1 MAITI
6 TRTIE
11 ETPAVYGASTGVAVK
26 FGYGTLTNVLN
37 KIGTA
42 DDGVIYFGYDEAK
55 STGAIVSRGKLV
67 SSKILDITTT
77 DAVTEEGGSVTKEA
91 QIVISYIATDKTVKT
106 LEIPVSAD
114 GKLKELTDKIDALK
128 TLVGTKTDTKET
140 DTVFGAIAKEADRA
154 TTKENAI
161 SDLLGTKDDDKTK
174 ETAFGKIKFE
184 ADRAVTAE
192 TGLSNRIKTLEDK
205 KYTTVTPKTDG
216 HVRVAVNANNVVTV
230 TENDIASAQL
240 LGTATDGSTANTA
253 FGKIAAE
260 ADRAT
265 KAETGLSNR
274 IKTLEDKKYT
284 TVTPKTDGHVRVAV
298 NANNVVTVTENDIA
312 SAQLLGT
319 ATDGSTANTA
329 FGKIAAEADRA
340 TKAEGG
346 LNTRVTSIET
356 LITSDNNG
364 TINKVS
370 EVVNW
375 FKGVE
380 EGEGGAKLLADVAA
394 NKTAIGTKSV
404 ENSSTIYE
412 RIEGLEAKKHTVS
425 NAVVET
431 GKYVS
436 GVHVNENGELTIDRG
451 ELTATNIK
459 ATAIN
464 AGDATVAVEGTNVS
478 AQITSL
484 AKSIKAA
491 SNAANAAIG
500 ALDVTDTAVTG
511 QYVSAVSETDGKIK
525 VTRANLPTLSV
536 KAGSGQFA
544 AVNNHEV
551 EIKTT
556 ALNTVGLTK
565 TSAGKWQAGTV
576 DAKSTGL
583 ATAADVAA
591 EIVSDEEVIAT
602 ALNDHETRLKTV
614 EGKEI
619 TVSSAKSDVAISVAE
634 VKDGS
639 NVVTTA
645 ATNFNVTNGKVT
657 FTIHNGDKAVAETIT
672 AYTEDTVKALVELY
686 AKEKARAEAA
696 EAELNKKLTWIDV

>member
-6 TRTIE
+6 TRTMD

-26 FGYGTLTNVLN
+26 FGYGTLTNVLA
-37 KIGTA
+37 KIGAA

-77 DAVTEEGGSVTKEA
+77 AAVTGGDGSVTKEA

-106 LEIPVSAD
+106 LEIPVSASAQ
-114 GKLKELTDKIDALK
+114 LKSLANRLTVVE
-128 TLVGTKTDTKET
+128 TLVGNANDSSTANTA
-140 DTVFGAIAKEADRA
+140 FGKIAAEKDRA
-154 TTKENAI
+154 TKAEKTI
-161 SDLLGTKDDDKTK
+161 SDLLGTAADGSTAN
-174 ETAFGKIKFE
+174 TAFGKIAAE
-184 ADRAVTAE
+184 RVRATDAE

-230 TENDIASAQL
+230 TEDDIASATL
-240 LGTATDGSTANTA
+240 LG
-253 FGKIAAE
+253 K
-260 ADRAT
+260 
-265 KAETGLSNR
+265 
-274 IKTLEDKKYT
+274 
-284 TVTPKTDGHVRVAV
+284 
-298 NANNVVTVTENDIA
+298 
-312 SAQLLGT
+312 

-356 LITSDNNG
+356 LITSDKDG

-394 NKTAIGTKSV
+394 NKTAIGTKNV
-404 ENSSTIYE
+404 ENTNSIYK
-412 RIEGLEAKKHTVS
+412 RIEDLEAKKHTES
-425 NAVVET
+425 NAVVVP
-431 GKYVS
+431 GKFVS
-436 GVHVNENGELTIDRG
+436 GVHVNENGALTIDQE
-451 ELTATNIK
+451 ELAATNIK

-484 AKSIKAA
+484 AKSIKAT

-500 ALDVTDTAVTG
+500 ALDVTDTAVDG

-536 KAGSGQFA
+536 KTGSGQFA

-602 ALNDHETRLKTV
+602 ALNDHETRLHTV
-614 EGKEI
+614 ETKAI
-619 TVSSAKSDVAISVAE
+619 TVSSAKSNVAISVAE
-634 VKDGS
+634 VKDSS

-657 FTIHNGDKAVAETIT
+657 FTIHNGDKAVAQTIT

>member
-6 TRTIE
+6 TKTIE
-11 ETPAVYGASTGVAVK
+11 ETPVVYGASGRVAVK
-26 FGYGTLTNVLN
+26 FCYGTLTNVLA

-42 DDGVIYFGYDEAK
+42 DDGVIYFGYDDAK

-77 DAVTEEGGSVTKEA
+77 AAVTGEGGSVTQEA
-91 QIVISYIATDKTVKT
+91 QIVISYIDADKTVKT
-106 LEIPVSAD
+106 LEIPVSASAQ
-114 GKLKELTDKIDALK
+114 LKSLADRLTAVE
-128 TLVGTKTDTKET
+128 TLVGTKEDTKET

-154 TTKENAI
+154 AGAEKTI
-161 SDLLGTKDDDKTK
+161 SDLLGTKNDDKTK
-174 ETAFGKIKFE
+174 ETAFGKVAFE

-216 HVRVAVNANNVVTV
+216 HVKVEVSTDNVVTV
-230 TENDIASAQL
+230 TEDDIASAAL
-240 LGTATDGSTANTA
+240 LGTATD
-253 FGKIAAE
+253 
-260 ADRAT
+260 
-265 KAETGLSNR
+265 
-274 IKTLEDKKYT
+274 
-284 TVTPKTDGHVRVAV
+284 V
-298 NANNVVTVTENDIA
+298 
-312 SAQLLGT
+312 
-319 ATDGSTANTA
+319 STANTA

-340 TKAEGG
+340 TKAEGS

-356 LITSDNNG
+356 LIGDAENSDADSV
-364 TINKVS
+364 INKVT
-370 EVVNW
+370 EVIDW
-375 FKGVE
+375 FKDVSE
-380 EGEGGAKLLADVAA
+380 TEKGATLISDVAA
-394 NKTAIGTKSV
+394 NKAAIGTKTV
-404 ENSSTIYE
+404 ENTNSIYK
-412 RIEGLEAKKHTVS
+412 RIEDLEAKKHTVS
-425 NAVVET
+425 NVVADA
-431 GKYVS
+431 GKCVS
-436 GVHVNENGELTIDRG
+436 GVHVNEDGALTIDQA
-451 ELTATNIK
+451 ELAAANIN
-459 ATAIN
+459 ATAID
-464 AGDATVAVEGTNVS
+464 AGDETVAVEGDKVS
-478 AQITSL
+478 TQIASL

-491 SNAANAAIG
+491 AKTADDAIK
-500 ALDVTDTAVTG
+500 ALDVTDTAEDG
-511 QYVSAVSETDGKIK
+511 KYVSAVSETDGKIT
-525 VTRANLPTLSV
+525 VTRADLPTLSV

-556 ALNTVGLTK
+556 ALNTVGLIK
-565 TSAGKWQAGTV
+565 DADSGKWKPGAV
-576 DAKSTGL
+576 DATSTGL

-602 ALNDHETRLKTV
+602 ALNDHENRLKTV

-696 EAELNKKLTWIDV
+696 EAELDKRLTWINPTE

>member
-26 FGYGTLTNVLN
+26 FGYGTLTNVLA
-37 KIGTA
+37 KIGTP

-77 DAVTEEGGSVTKEA
+77 AAVTGEGGSVTKEA

-106 LEIPVSAD
+106 LEIPVSASAQ
-114 GKLKELTDKIDALK
+114 LKSLADRLTAVE
-128 TLVGTKTDTKET
+128 TLVGTKADTKDTDTA
-140 DTVFGAIAKEADRA
+140 FGKIAAEAARA
-154 TTKENAI
+154 TGAEKTI
-161 SDLLGTKDDDKTK
+161 SDLLGTVNDASTK
-174 ETAFGKIKFE
+174 STAFGKIAAE
-184 ADRAVTAE
+184 RVRATDAE

-216 HVRVAVNANNVVTV
+216 HVKVAVDENKVVTV
-230 TENDIASAQL
+230 TEDDIASAAL
-240 LGTATDGSTANTA
+240 LGKTTDGT
-253 FGKIAAE
+253 
-260 ADRAT
+260 
-265 KAETGLSNR
+265 
-274 IKTLEDKKYT
+274 
-284 TVTPKTDGHVRVAV
+284 
-298 NANNVVTVTENDIA
+298 
-312 SAQLLGT
+312 
-319 ATDGSTANTA
+319 TANTA

-375 FKGVE
+375 FKGVA

-404 ENSSTIYE
+404 ENTNSIYK
-412 RIEGLEAKKHTVS
+412 RIEDLEAKEHTVS
-425 NAVVET
+425 SAVADP
-431 GKYVS
+431 GKCVS
-436 GVHVNENGELTIDRG
+436 GVHVNANGELTIDQS
-451 ELTATNIK
+451 ELAATNIK

-464 AGDATVAVEGTNVS
+464 GDDKTVAVEGTNVS

-484 AKSIKAA
+484 AKSIKAT

-500 ALDVTDTAVTG
+500 ALDVTDTAVDG
-511 QYVSAVSETDGKIK
+511 QYVSAVSETDGKIT
-525 VTRANLPTLSV
+525 VTRASLPTLSV
-536 KAGSGQFA
+536 KTGSGQFV

-602 ALNDHETRLKTV
+602 ALNDHETRLHTV
-614 EGKEI
+614 ETKAI
-619 TVSSAKSDVAISVAE
+619 TVSSAKSNVAISGT
-634 VKDGS
+634 D
-639 NVVTTA
+639 
-645 ATNFNVTNGKVT
+645 FNVTNGKVT
-657 FTIHNGDKAVAETIT
+657 FTIHNGDKAVAQTIT
-672 AYTEDTVKALVELY
+672 AYTEETVKALVELY
-686 AKEKARAEAA
+686 ANEKARAEAA

>member
-6 TRTIE
+6 QKSKIN
-11 ETPAVYGASTGVAVK
+11 GAPVIFGADADTAKGVEVK
-26 FGYGTLTNVLN
+26 FGYGTLQNVLA

-77 DAVTEEGGSVTKEA
+77 AAVTGEGGSVTKEA
-91 QIVISYIATDKTVKT
+91 QIVISYIDTDKTVKT
-106 LEIPVSAD
+106 LEIPVSASAQ
-114 GKLKELTDKIDALK
+114 LKSLADRLTAVE
-128 TLVGTKTDTKET
+128 TLVGKKTDTKET
-140 DTVFGAIAKEADRA
+140 DTVFGAIAKETARA
-154 TTKENAI
+154 TGAEKTI
-161 SDLLGTKDDDKTK
+161 SDLLGTKNDDKTK
-174 ETAFGKIKFE
+174 ETAFGKIAAE
-184 ADRAVTAE
+184 ASRATDAE

-205 KYTTVTPKTDG
+205 KYTTVNQKTDG

-240 LGTATDGSTANTA
+240 LGT
-253 FGKIAAE
+253 
-260 ADRAT
+260 
-265 KAETGLSNR
+265 
-274 IKTLEDKKYT
+274 
-284 TVTPKTDGHVRVAV
+284 V
-298 NANNVVTVTENDIA
+298 
-312 SAQLLGT
+312 
-319 ATDGSTANTA
+319 TDGSTANTA

-356 LITSDNNG
+356 LITSDKNG

-370 EVVNW
+370 EVIDW
-375 FKGVE
+375 FKGVA

-394 NKTAIGTKSV
+394 NKAAIGTEKTT
-404 ENSSTIYE
+404 NKPGTGIYK
-412 RIEGLEAKKHTVS
+412 RIEDLEAKKHKVS
-425 NAVVET
+425 DVTAAT

-436 GVHVNENGELTIDRG
+436 GVKVDETGALTIK
-451 ELTATNIK
+451 ETALTADGVA
-459 ATAIN
+459 ATPIT
-464 AGDATVAVEGTNVS
+464 AGNETVAVEGDKVS
-478 AQITSL
+478 TQIANL

-491 SNAANAAIG
+491 AKTADDAIK
-500 ALDVTDTAVTG
+500 ALDVTDTAVAG
-511 QYVSAVSETDGKIK
+511 KYVSAVSETDGKIT
-525 VTRANLPTLSV
+525 VTRADLPTLSV
-536 KAGSGQFA
+536 KTGSEQFA

-565 TSAGKWQAGTV
+565 TGAGKWQAGTV

-602 ALNDHETRLKTV
+602 ALNDHENRLKTV

-619 TVSSAKSDVAISVAE
+619 TVSSAKSNVAISVAE
-634 VKDGS
+634 VKDSS

-696 EAELNKKLTWIDV
+696 EAELDVRLTWIEVGNKG

>member
-6 TRTIE
+6 QKSKIN
-11 ETPAVYGASTGVAVK
+11 GAPVIFGADADTAKGVEVK
-26 FGYGTLTNVLN
+26 FGYGTLQNVLA

-77 DAVTEEGGSVTKEA
+77 PVVKGEDDSVTQEA
-91 QIVISYIATDKTVKT
+91 KIVISYIDTDKTVKT

-114 GKLKELTDKIDALK
+114 GKLKELADKIDALK
-128 TLVGTKTDTKET
+128 TLVGTKADTKET

-154 TTKENAI
+154 TTKETAI

-174 ETAFGKIKFE
+174 ETAFGKVAFE

-205 KYTTVTPKTDG
+205 KYTTVNPKADG
-216 HVRVAVNANNVVTV
+216 HVKVEVTSNNVVTV
-230 TENDIASAQL
+230 TEDDIASA
-240 LGTATDGSTANTA
+240 A
-253 FGKIAAE
+253 
-260 ADRAT
+260 
-265 KAETGLSNR
+265 
-274 IKTLEDKKYT
+274 
-284 TVTPKTDGHVRVAV
+284 
-298 NANNVVTVTENDIA
+298 
-312 SAQLLGT
+312 LLGT

-340 TKAEGG
+340 TKAEGS

-356 LITSDNNG
+356 LITSDKDG

-370 EVVNW
+370 EVIDW
-375 FKGVE
+375 FKDVSE
-380 EGEGGAKLLADVAA
+380 TEKGATLISDVAA
-394 NKTAIGTKSV
+394 NKAAIGTEK
-404 ENSSTIYE
+404 TTDKPGTGIYK
-412 RIEGLEAKKHTVS
+412 RIEDLEAKKHTVS
-425 NAVVET
+425 DVTATT

-436 GVHVNENGELTIDRG
+436 GVKVDDTGALTIKET
-451 ELTATNIK
+451 ELTAAGVA
-459 ATAIN
+459 ATPIT
-464 AGDATVAVEGTNVS
+464 AGNETVAVEGDKVS
-478 AQITSL
+478 TQIANL

-491 SNAANAAIG
+491 AKTADDAIK
-500 ALDVTDTAVTG
+500 ALDVTDTAVDG
-511 QYVSAVSETDGKIK
+511 KYVSAVSETDGKIT
-525 VTRANLPTLSV
+525 VTRADLPTLSV
-536 KAGSGQFA
+536 KTGSEQFA

-556 ALNTVGLTK
+556 ALNTVGLIK
-565 TSAGKWQAGTV
+565 DADSGKWKAGAV
-576 DAKSTGL
+576 DATSTGL

-602 ALNDHETRLKTV
+602 ALNDHENRLKTV

-696 EAELNKKLTWIDV
+696 EAELDVRLSWIEVGNKG

>member
-6 TRTIE
+6 TRTID

-26 FGYGTLTNVLN
+26 FGYGTLTNVLA
-37 KIGTA
+37 KIGTP
-42 DDGVIYFGYDEAK
+42 DDGVIYFGYDDAK

-67 SSKILDITTT
+67 SSKILDIKTT
-77 DAVTEEGGSVTKEA
+77 DAVTGEGGSETKEA

-106 LEIPVSAD
+106 LEIPVSASVQ
-114 GKLKELTDKIDALK
+114 LKSLADRLTAVE
-128 TLVGTKTDTKET
+128 TLVGTKADTKET
-140 DTVFGAIAKEADRA
+140 DTAFGKIAKEVDRA
-154 TTKENAI
+154 TGAEKTI

-174 ETAFGKIKFE
+174 ETAFGKIAAE
-184 ADRAVTAE
+184 ASRAADAE

-205 KYTTVTPKTDG
+205 KYTTVTPKPEG
-216 HVRVAVNANNVVTV
+216 HVKVAVDENNVVTV
-230 TENDIASAQL
+230 TEDN
-240 LGTATDGSTANTA
+240 
-253 FGKIAAE
+253 
-260 ADRAT
+260 
-265 KAETGLSNR
+265 
-274 IKTLEDKKYT
+274 
-284 TVTPKTDGHVRVAV
+284 
-298 NANNVVTVTENDIA
+298 IA

-346 LNTRVTSIET
+346 LNTRVTNIET
-356 LITSDNNG
+356 LIGDAGNPDTDSV
-364 TINKVS
+364 INKVT
-370 EVVNW
+370 EVIDW
-375 FKGVE
+375 FKDVSE
-380 EGEGGAKLLADVAA
+380 TESGAKLLADVAT
-394 NKTAIGTKSV
+394 NKAAIGTEK
-404 ENSSTIYE
+404 TTDKPGTGIYK
-412 RIEGLEAKKHTVS
+412 RIEDLEAKKHKVS
-425 NAVVET
+425 DVVADA
-431 GKYVS
+431 GKCVS
-436 GVHVNENGELTIDRG
+436 GVHVAEDGTLTIDQD
-451 ELTATNIK
+451 ELAAANIN
-459 ATAIN
+459 AAAIN

-491 SNAANAAIG
+491 SKAADAAIG
-500 ALDVTDTAVTG
+500 ALDVTDTPVDG
-511 QYVSAVSETDGKIK
+511 KYVSAVSETDGKIK

-536 KAGSGQFA
+536 KEGSEQFA

-565 TSAGKWQAGTV
+565 DSTGKWQAGTV
-576 DAKSTGL
+576 DVASTGL

-619 TVSSAKSDVAISVAE
+619 TVSSAKSDVAISGT
-634 VKDGS
+634 D
-639 NVVTTA
+639 
-645 ATNFNVTNGKVT
+645 FNVTNGKVT

>member
-26 FGYGTLTNVLN
+26 FGYGTLTNVLA

-77 DAVTEEGGSVTKEA
+77 AAVTGDGGKVTKEA

-106 LEIPVSAD
+106 LEIPVSASAQ
-114 GKLKELTDKIDALK
+114 LKSLTDRLTAVE
-128 TLVGTKTDTKET
+128 TLVGKKTDASTA
-140 DTVFGAIAKEADRA
+140 DTAFGKIAKEVDRA
-154 TTKENAI
+154 TKAEKTI
-161 SDLLGTKDDDKTK
+161 SDLLGTAADGSTAK
-174 ETAFGKIKFE
+174 TAFGKIAAE
-184 ADRAVTAE
+184 AARATGVE

-216 HVRVAVNANNVVTV
+216 HVRVEVNANNVVTV

-240 LGTATDGSTANTA
+240 LGKTTDGSTANTA

-260 ADRAT
+260 A
-265 KAETGLSNR
+265 
-274 IKTLEDKKYT
+274 Y
-284 TVTPKTDGHVRVAV
+284 
-298 NANNVVTVTENDIA
+298 
-312 SAQLLGT
+312 
-319 ATDGSTANTA
+319 
-329 FGKIAAEADRA
+329 RA

-356 LITSDNNG
+356 LITSDTNG

-370 EVVNW
+370 EVIDW
-375 FKGVE
+375 FKGVA
-380 EGEGGAKLLADVAA
+380 EGESGAKLLADVAT
-394 NKTAIGTKSV
+394 NKTAIGTKTV
-404 ENSSTIYE
+404 ENTNSIYK
-412 RIEGLEAKKHTVS
+412 RIEDLEAKKHKVS
-425 NAVVET
+425 DVTAST

-436 GVHVNENGELTIDRG
+436 GVHVSADGALTIDQTA
-451 ELTATNIK
+451 LTAAGVA
-459 ATAIN
+459 ATPITG
-464 AGDATVAVEGTNVS
+464 GDATVAVEGTNVS

-491 SNAANAAIG
+491 SKAADVAIKD
-500 ALDVTDTAVTG
+500 LDVTDTSVNG
-511 QYVSAVSETDGKIK
+511 QYVAEVSQTNGLIK
-525 VTRANLPTLSV
+525 VQRKALPTLSV
-536 KAGSGQFA
+536 KTGSEQFA

-551 EIKTT
+551 QIKTT

-565 TSAGKWQAGTV
+565 TEAGKWQAGTV

-619 TVSSAKSDVAISVAE
+619 TVSSAKSNVAIS
-634 VKDGS
+634 G
-639 NVVTTA
+639 TA
-645 ATNFNVTNGKVT
+645 FNVTNGKVT
-657 FTIHNGDKAVAETIT
+657 FTIHNGDKAVAQTIT
-672 AYTEDTVKALVELY
+672 AYTEETVKALVELY

-696 EAELNKKLTWIDV
+696 EAELNKKLTWINV

>member
-6 TRTIE
+6 ARTMD
-11 ETPAVYGASTGVAVK
+11 ETPVVYGASERVAVK
-26 FGYGTLTNVLN
+26 FGYGALTNVLA

-42 DDGVIYFGYDEAK
+42 DDGVIYFGYDDAK

-77 DAVTEEGGSVTKEA
+77 PAVTGEGGSVTKEA
-91 QIVISYIATDKTVKT
+91 QIVISYIDTDKTVKT
-106 LEIPVSAD
+106 LEIPASASAQ
-114 GKLKELTDKIDALK
+114 LKSLADRLTAVE
-128 TLVGTKTDTKET
+128 TLVGTKADTKEN
-140 DTVFGAIAKEADRA
+140 DTVFGAIAKEAARA
-154 TTKENAI
+154 TGAEKTI

-174 ETAFGKIKFE
+174 ETAFGKIAAE
-184 ADRAVTAE
+184 ASRATDAE
-192 TGLSNRIKTLEDK
+192 TGLSSRIKTLEDK
-205 KYTTVTPKTDG
+205 KYTTVTPKADG
-216 HVRVAVNANNVVTV
+216 HVKVAVDENKVVTV
-230 TENDIASAQL
+230 TEDDIASAAL
-240 LGTATDGSTANTA
+240 LGTATDA
-253 FGKIAAE
+253 
-260 ADRAT
+260 
-265 KAETGLSNR
+265 
-274 IKTLEDKKYT
+274 
-284 TVTPKTDGHVRVAV
+284 
-298 NANNVVTVTENDIA
+298 
-312 SAQLLGT
+312 
-319 ATDGSTANTA
+319 STANTA

-340 TKAEGG
+340 TKAEGS

-356 LITSDNNG
+356 LITSDKDG

-370 EVVNW
+370 EVIDW
-375 FKGVE
+375 FNGVAETEKG
-380 EGEGGAKLLADVAA
+380 ATLISDVAA
-394 NKTAIGTKSV
+394 NKAAIGTKTV
-404 ENSSTIYE
+404 ENTNSIYK
-412 RIEGLEAKKHTVS
+412 RIEDLEAKKHTVS
-425 NAVVET
+425 DVTATT

-436 GVHVNENGELTIDRG
+436 GVKVDETGALTIKET
-451 ELTATNIK
+451 ELTAAGVA
-459 ATAIN
+459 ATPIT
-464 AGDATVAVEGTNVS
+464 AGDETVAVDGDKVS
-478 AQITSL
+478 TQIANL

-491 SNAANAAIG
+491 AKTADDAIK

-511 QYVSAVSETDGKIK
+511 QYVSAVSETDGKIT
-525 VTRANLPTLSV
+525 VTRADLPTLSV
-536 KAGSGQFA
+536 KAGSEQFA

-565 TSAGKWQAGTV
+565 TEAGKWQAGAV
-576 DAKSTGL
+576 DATSTGL

-591 EIVSDEEVIAT
+591 EIVSDEEFIAT
-602 ALNDHETRLKTV
+602 ALNDHENRLKTV

-634 VKDGS
+634 VKDSS

-696 EAELNKKLTWIDV
+696 EAKLDERLSLIIL

>member
-77 DAVTEEGGSVTKEA
+77 AAVTGEGGSVTKEA

-106 LEIPVSAD
+106 LEIPVSASAQ
-114 GKLKELTDKIDALK
+114 LKSLADRLTTVE
-128 TLVGTKTDTKET
+128 TLVGKKTDASTA
-140 DTVFGAIAKEADRA
+140 DTAFGRIAAEASRA
-154 TTKENAI
+154 TTKETAI
-161 SDLLGTKDDDKTK
+161 SNLLGTVNDSSTAN
-174 ETAFGKIKFE
+174 TAFGKVAAE
-184 ADRAVTAE
+184 AARATDAE
-192 TGLSNRIKTLEDK
+192 KGLSNRIKNLEAIK
-205 KYTTVTPKTDG
+205 HTTVNPKTGG
-216 HVRVAVNANNVVTV
+216 HVSVAVNANNVVTV
-230 TENDIASAQL
+230 TEEDIASATL
-240 LGTATDGSTANTA
+240 LGKTTDS
-253 FGKIAAE
+253 
-260 ADRAT
+260 
-265 KAETGLSNR
+265 
-274 IKTLEDKKYT
+274 
-284 TVTPKTDGHVRVAV
+284 
-298 NANNVVTVTENDIA
+298 
-312 SAQLLGT
+312 
-319 ATDGSTANTA
+319 STANTA

-346 LNTRVTSIET
+346 LNTRVTNIET
-356 LITSDNNG
+356 LIGDASKPDEDRV
-364 TINKVS
+364 INKVT
-370 EVVNW
+370 EVIKW
-375 FKGVE
+375 FDQVPEGDKG
-380 EGEGGAKLLADVAA
+380 GKALIADVAA
-394 NKTAIGTKSV
+394 NKAAIGTKTV
-404 ENSSTIYE
+404 ANTNTIYK
-412 RIEGLEAKKHTVS
+412 RIEDLEAKKHTVS
-425 NAVVET
+425 NAVAEA

-451 ELTATNIK
+451 ELAAININ
-459 ATAIN
+459 ATAIT
-464 AGDATVAVEGTNVS
+464 ADSATVAVEGDKVS
-478 AQITSL
+478 DQITSL

-500 ALDVTDTAVTG
+500 ALDVTDTPVNG

-525 VTRANLPTLSV
+525 VTRADLPKLSV
-536 KAGSGQFA
+536 KTGSGQFA

-565 TSAGKWQAGTV
+565 TGAGKWQAGTV
-576 DAKSTGL
+576 DAQSTGL

-619 TVSSAKSDVAISVAE
+619 TVSSAKSNVAISGT
-634 VKDGS
+634 D
-639 NVVTTA
+639 
-645 ATNFNVTNGKVT
+645 FNVTNGKVT
-657 FTIHNGDKAVAETIT
+657 FTIHNGDKAVAQTIT
-672 AYTEDTVKALVELY
+672 AYTEETVKALVDLY

-696 EAELNKKLTWIDV
+696 EAELNKKLTWINV

>member
-6 TRTIE
+6 TRTMD

-26 FGYGTLTNVLN
+26 FGYGTLTNVLA

-77 DAVTEEGGSVTKEA
+77 AAVTGEGGSVTKEA

-106 LEIPVSAD
+106 LEIPVSASAQ
-114 GKLKELTDKIDALK
+114 LKSLADRLTAVE
-128 TLVGTKTDTKET
+128 TLVGTKTDTKDT
-140 DTVFGAIAKEADRA
+140 DTVFGAIAKETARA
-154 TTKENAI
+154 TGAEKTI

-174 ETAFGKIKFE
+174 ETAFGKIAAE
-184 ADRAVTAE
+184 ASRATDAE

-205 KYTTVTPKTDG
+205 KYTTVNKKTDG
-216 HVRVAVNANNVVTV
+216 HVKVDVSADNVVTV
-230 TENDIASAQL
+230 TEDDIASAAL
-240 LGTATDGSTANTA
+240 LGTATDA
-253 FGKIAAE
+253 
-260 ADRAT
+260 
-265 KAETGLSNR
+265 
-274 IKTLEDKKYT
+274 
-284 TVTPKTDGHVRVAV
+284 
-298 NANNVVTVTENDIA
+298 
-312 SAQLLGT
+312 
-319 ATDGSTANTA
+319 STANTA

-340 TKAEGG
+340 TKAEGS
-346 LNTRVTSIET
+346 LDTRVTNIET
-356 LITSDNNG
+356 LIGDAENPDTDSV
-364 TINKVS
+364 INKVT
-370 EVVNW
+370 EVIDW
-375 FKGVE
+375 FKDVSE
-380 EGEGGAKLLADVAA
+380 TEKGATLISDVAA
-394 NKTAIGTKSV
+394 NKAAIGTKTV
-404 ENSSTIYE
+404 ENTNSIYK
-412 RIEGLEAKKHTVS
+412 RIEDLEAKKHTVS
-425 NAVVET
+425 DVTAAT

-436 GVHVNENGELTIDRG
+436 GVKVDDTGALTIKET
-451 ELTATNIK
+451 ELTAAGVA
-459 ATAIN
+459 ATVIS
-464 AGDATVAVEGTNVS
+464 AGDETVAVEGDKVS
-478 AQITSL
+478 TQIANL

-491 SNAANAAIG
+491 AKTADDAIK
-500 ALDVTDTAVTG
+500 ALDVTDTAVDG
-511 QYVSAVSETDGKIK
+511 KYVSAVSETDGKIT
-525 VTRANLPTLSV
+525 VTRADLPTLSV
-536 KAGSGQFA
+536 KTGSEQFA

-556 ALNTVGLTK
+556 ALNTVGLIK
-565 TSAGKWQAGTV
+565 TEAGKWQAGAV

-602 ALNDHETRLKTV
+602 ALNDHENRLKTV

-619 TVSSAKSDVAISVAE
+619 TVSSAKSNVAISVAE
-634 VKDGS
+634 VKDSS

-696 EAELNKKLTWIDV
+696 EAELDVRLTWIEVGNKG

>member
-6 TRTIE
+6 QKSKIN
-11 ETPAVYGASTGVAVK
+11 GAPVIFGADADTAKGVEVK
-26 FGYGTLTNVLN
+26 FGYGTLENVLA

-77 DAVTEEGGSVTKEA
+77 PVVKGENDSVTKEA

-128 TLVGTKTDTKET
+128 TLVGTKADTKET

-154 TTKENAI
+154 AGAEKTI

-174 ETAFGKIKFE
+174 ETAFGKVAFE

-205 KYTTVTPKTDG
+205 KYTTVNPKADG
-216 HVRVAVNANNVVTV
+216 HVKVEVTSNNVVTV
-230 TENDIASAQL
+230 TEDDIASA
-240 LGTATDGSTANTA
+240 A
-253 FGKIAAE
+253 
-260 ADRAT
+260 
-265 KAETGLSNR
+265 
-274 IKTLEDKKYT
+274 
-284 TVTPKTDGHVRVAV
+284 
-298 NANNVVTVTENDIA
+298 
-312 SAQLLGT
+312 LLGT

-340 TKAEGG
+340 TKAEGS

-356 LITSDNNG
+356 LITSDKDG

-370 EVVNW
+370 EVIDW
-375 FKGVE
+375 FKDVSE
-380 EGEGGAKLLADVAA
+380 TEKGATLISDVAA
-394 NKTAIGTKSV
+394 NKAAIGTKTV
-404 ENSSTIYE
+404 ENTNSIYK
-412 RIEGLEAKKHTVS
+412 RIEDLEAKKHTVS
-425 NAVVET
+425 DVTATT

-436 GVHVNENGELTIDRG
+436 GVKVDDTGALTIKET
-451 ELTATNIK
+451 ELTAAGVA
-459 ATAIN
+459 ATPITG
-464 AGDATVAVEGTNVS
+464 GDETVAVEGDKVS
-478 AQITSL
+478 TQIANL

-491 SNAANAAIG
+491 AKTADDAIK
-500 ALDVTDTAVTG
+500 ALDVTDTAVDG
-511 QYVSAVSETDGKIK
+511 KYVSAVSETDGKIT
-525 VTRANLPTLSV
+525 VTRADLPTLSV
-536 KAGSGQFA
+536 KTGSEQFA

-556 ALNTVGLTK
+556 ALNTVGLIK
-565 TSAGKWQAGTV
+565 DADSGKWKAGVV
-576 DAKSTGL
+576 DATSTGL

-602 ALNDHETRLKTV
+602 ALNDHENRLKTV

-619 TVSSAKSDVAISVAE
+619 TVSSAKSNVAISVAE

-696 EAELNKKLTWIDV
+696 EAELDVRLSWIEVGNHPTE

>member
-6 TRTIE
+6 QKSKIN
-11 ETPAVYGASTGVAVK
+11 GAPVIFGADADTAKGVEVK
-26 FGYGTLTNVLN
+26 FGYGTLENVLA

-77 DAVTEEGGSVTKEA
+77 AAVTGEGGSVTKEA
-91 QIVISYIATDKTVKT
+91 QIVISYIDTDKTVKT
-106 LEIPVSAD
+106 LEIPVSASAQ
-114 GKLKELTDKIDALK
+114 LKSLADRLTAVE
-128 TLVGTKTDTKET
+128 TLVGKKTDVSTA
-140 DTVFGAIAKEADRA
+140 DTAFGKIAKEVDRA
-154 TTKENAI
+154 TKAEKTI
-161 SDLLGTKDDDKTK
+161 SDLLGTKNDDKTK
-174 ETAFGKIKFE
+174 ETAFGKIAAE
-184 ADRAVTAE
+184 ASRATDAE

-216 HVRVAVNANNVVTV
+216 HVKVAVNANNVVTV
-230 TENDIASAQL
+230 TEDDIASAAL
-240 LGTATDGSTANTA
+240 LGTATN
-253 FGKIAAE
+253 
-260 ADRAT
+260 
-265 KAETGLSNR
+265 
-274 IKTLEDKKYT
+274 
-284 TVTPKTDGHVRVAV
+284 
-298 NANNVVTVTENDIA
+298 
-312 SAQLLGT
+312 
-319 ATDGSTANTA
+319 GSTANTA

-356 LITSDNNG
+356 LITSDKNG

-370 EVVNW
+370 EVIDW

-394 NKTAIGTKSV
+394 NKAAIGTEK
-404 ENSSTIYE
+404 TTDKPGTGIYK
-412 RIEGLEAKKHTVS
+412 RIEDLEAKKHKVS
-425 NAVVET
+425 DKTAAT

-436 GVHVNENGELTIDRG
+436 GVKVDETGALTIK
-451 ELTATNIK
+451 ETALTADGVA
-459 ATAIN
+459 ATPIT
-464 AGDATVAVEGTNVS
+464 AGNETVAVEGDKVS
-478 AQITSL
+478 TQIANL

-491 SNAANAAIG
+491 AKTADDAIK
-500 ALDVTDTAVTG
+500 ALDVTDTAVAG
-511 QYVSAVSETDGKIK
+511 KYVSAVSETDGKIT
-525 VTRANLPTLSV
+525 VTRADLPTLSV
-536 KAGSGQFA
+536 KEGSGQFA
-544 AVNNHEV
+544 AVKNHEV

-556 ALNTVGLTK
+556 ALNTVGLIK
-565 TSAGKWQAGTV
+565 TEAGKWQAGAV
-576 DAKSTGL
+576 DATSTGL

-602 ALNDHETRLKTV
+602 ALNDHENRLKTV

-619 TVSSAKSDVAISVAE
+619 TVSSAKSDVGISVAE
-634 VKDGS
+634 VKDS
-639 NVVTTA
+639 NNVVTTA

-696 EAELNKKLTWIDV
+696 EAKLDVRLSWIEVSNKG

>member
-26 FGYGTLTNVLN
+26 FGYGTLTNVLA
-37 KIGTA
+37 KIGTP

-77 DAVTEEGGSVTKEA
+77 AAVTEGGSVTKEA

-106 LEIPVSAD
+106 LEIPVSASAQ
-114 GKLKELTDKIDALK
+114 LKSLADRLTAVE
-128 TLVGTKTDTKET
+128 TLVGTKTDTKEN
-140 DTVFGAIAKEADRA
+140 DTVFGAIAKETDRA
-154 TTKENAI
+154 TGAEKTI

-174 ETAFGKIKFE
+174 ETAFGKVAFE
-184 ADRAVTAE
+184 ADRAVNAE

-205 KYTTVTPKTDG
+205 KYTTVNTKTDG
-216 HVRVAVNANNVVTV
+216 HVKVQVTDDKVVTV
-230 TENDIASAQL
+230 TEDDIASAQL
-240 LGTATDGSTANTA
+240 LGTA
-253 FGKIAAE
+253 
-260 ADRAT
+260 
-265 KAETGLSNR
+265 
-274 IKTLEDKKYT
+274 
-284 TVTPKTDGHVRVAV
+284 
-298 NANNVVTVTENDIA
+298 NDV
-312 SAQLLGT
+312 
-319 ATDGSTANTA
+319 STANTA

-346 LNTRVTSIET
+346 LNTRVTNIET
-356 LITSDNNG
+356 LIGDAENSDADSV
-364 TINKVS
+364 INKVT
-370 EVVNW
+370 EVIDW
-375 FKGVE
+375 FKDVSE
-380 EGEGGAKLLADVAA
+380 TEKGATLISDVAA
-394 NKTAIGTKSV
+394 NKAAIGTKTV
-404 ENSSTIYE
+404 ENTNSIYK
-412 RIEGLEAKKHTVS
+412 RIEDLEAKKHKVS
-425 NAVVET
+425 DVTATT

-436 GVHVNENGELTIDRG
+436 GVKVDETGALTIK
-451 ELTATNIK
+451 ETALTADGVA
-459 ATAIN
+459 ATPIT
-464 AGDATVAVEGTNVS
+464 AGNETVAVEGDKVS
-478 AQITSL
+478 TQIANL

-491 SNAANAAIG
+491 AKTADDAIK
-500 ALDVTDTAVTG
+500 ALDVTDTAVNG
-511 QYVSAVSETDGKIK
+511 KYVSAVSETDGKIT
-525 VTRANLPTLSV
+525 VTRADLPTLSV
-536 KAGSGQFA
+536 KTGSEQFA

-565 TSAGKWQAGTV
+565 TEAGKWQAGTADV
-576 DAKSTGL
+576 QSTGL
-583 ATAADVAA
+583 ATAADVAV

-619 TVSSAKSDVAISVAE
+619 TVSSAKSNVAISVAE
-634 VKDGS
+634 VKDS
-639 NVVTTA
+639 SDVVTTA

-696 EAELNKKLTWIDV
+696 EAELNKKLTWINV

>member
-6 TRTIE
+6 QKSKIN
-11 ETPAVYGASTGVAVK
+11 GAPVIFGADADTAKGVEVK
-26 FGYGTLTNVLN
+26 FGYGTLENVLA

-77 DAVTEEGGSVTKEA
+77 AAVTGEGGSVTQEA
-91 QIVISYIATDKTVKT
+91 KIVISYIATDKTVKT
-106 LEIPVSAD
+106 LEIPVSVD

-128 TLVGTKTDTKET
+128 TLVGTKADTKDT
-140 DTVFGAIAKEADRA
+140 DTVFGAIAKEVDRA
-154 TTKENAI
+154 TGAEKTI

-184 ADRAVTAE
+184 ADRAVNAE

-216 HVRVAVNANNVVTV
+216 HVKVAVSADNVVTV
-230 TENDIASAQL
+230 TEDDIASAAL
-240 LGTATDGSTANTA
+240 LGTA
-253 FGKIAAE
+253 
-260 ADRAT
+260 AD
-265 KAETGLSNR
+265 
-274 IKTLEDKKYT
+274 
-284 TVTPKTDGHVRVAV
+284 V
-298 NANNVVTVTENDIA
+298 
-312 SAQLLGT
+312 
-319 ATDGSTANTA
+319 STANTA

-346 LNTRVTSIET
+346 LDTRVTSIET
-356 LITSDNNG
+356 LITSDKNG

-370 EVVNW
+370 EVIDW
-375 FKGVE
+375 FKGVA

-394 NKTAIGTKSV
+394 NKTAIGTQTV
-404 ENSSTIYE
+404 DGTAGTGIYK
-412 RIEGLEAKKHTVS
+412 RIEDLEAKKHTVS
-425 NAVVET
+425 DVTATT

-436 GVHVNENGELTIDRG
+436 GVKVDETGALTIKET
-451 ELTATNIK
+451 ELTAAGVA
-459 ATAIN
+459 ATPIT
-464 AGDATVAVEGTNVS
+464 AGDETVAVEGDKVS
-478 AQITSL
+478 TQIASL

-491 SNAANAAIG
+491 AKTADDAIK
-500 ALDVTDTAVTG
+500 ALDVTDTAVVG
-511 QYVSAVSETDGKIK
+511 QYVSAVSETDGKIT
-525 VTRANLPTLSV
+525 VTRADLPTLSV
-536 KAGSGQFA
+536 KTGSEQFA

-556 ALNTVGLTK
+556 ALNTVGLIK
-565 TSAGKWQAGTV
+565 DADSGKWQAGTA

-634 VKDGS
+634 VKDSS

-657 FTIHNGDKAVAETIT
+657 FTIHNGDKAVEETIT

-696 EAELNKKLTWIDV
+696 EAELDKRLSWIEVGNTTK

>member
-6 TRTIE
+6 QKSKIN
-11 ETPAVYGASTGVAVK
+11 GAPVIFGADADTAKGVEVK
-26 FGYGTLTNVLN
+26 FGYGTLENVLA
-37 KIGTA
+37 KVGTA
-42 DDGVIYFGYDEAK
+42 DDGVIYFGYDDAK

-77 DAVTEEGGSVTKEA
+77 AAVTGEGGSVEKEA
-91 QIVISYIATDKTVKT
+91 QIVISYIDTDKTVKT

-114 GKLKELTDKIDALK
+114 GKLKVLADKIDALK
-128 TLVGTKTDTKET
+128 TLVGTKADTKET

-154 TTKENAI
+154 TTKETAI
-161 SDLLGTKDDDKTK
+161 SSLLGTKDDDKTK
-174 ETAFGKIKFE
+174 ETAFGKIAAE
-184 ADRAVTAE
+184 ASRATDAE

-205 KYTTVTPKTDG
+205 KYTTVTPKADG
-216 HVRVAVNANNVVTV
+216 HVKVAVSADNVVTV
-230 TENDIASAQL
+230 TEDDIASAAL
-240 LGTATDGSTANTA
+240 LGTATDA
-253 FGKIAAE
+253 
-260 ADRAT
+260 
-265 KAETGLSNR
+265 
-274 IKTLEDKKYT
+274 
-284 TVTPKTDGHVRVAV
+284 
-298 NANNVVTVTENDIA
+298 
-312 SAQLLGT
+312 
-319 ATDGSTANTA
+319 STANTA

-340 TKAEGG
+340 TKAEGS
-346 LNTRVTSIET
+346 LDTRVTSIET
-356 LITSDNNG
+356 LITSDKNG

-370 EVVNW
+370 EVIDW

-394 NKTAIGTKSV
+394 NKTAIGTKTV
-404 ENSSTIYE
+404 ENSNSIYK
-412 RIEGLEAKKHTVS
+412 RIEVLEAKKHTVS
-425 NAVVET
+425 NVVADA
-431 GKYVS
+431 GKCVS
-436 GVHVNENGELTIDRG
+436 GVHVAEDGALTIDQT
-451 ELTATNIK
+451 ELAATNIN
-459 ATAIN
+459 ATAIG
-464 AGDATVAVEGTNVS
+464 AGDETVAVEGDKVS
-478 AQITSL
+478 TQIASL

-491 SNAANAAIG
+491 AKTADDAIK
-500 ALDVTDTAVTG
+500 ALDVTDTAVVG
-511 QYVSAVSETDGKIK
+511 QYVSAVSETDGKIT
-525 VTRANLPTLSV
+525 VTRADLPTLSV
-536 KAGSGQFA
+536 KTGSEQFA

-556 ALNTVGLTK
+556 ALNTVGLIK
-565 TSAGKWQAGTV
+565 TEAGKWQAGTADV
-576 DAKSTGL
+576 ASTGL

-657 FTIHNGDKAVAETIT
+657 FTIHNGDKAVEETIT

-696 EAELNKKLTWIDV
+696 EAELDVRLSWIEVGNKG

>member
-6 TRTIE
+6 QKSKIN
-11 ETPAVYGASTGVAVK
+11 GAPVIFGADADTAKGVEVK
-26 FGYGTLTNVLN
+26 FGYGTLENVLA

-77 DAVTEEGGSVTKEA
+77 PVVTGEGGKVTQEA
-91 QIVISYIATDKTVKT
+91 KIVISYIDTDKTVKT

-114 GKLKELTDKIDALK
+114 GKLKELADNINALK
-128 TLVGTKTDTKET
+128 TLVGTKADTKET

-154 TTKENAI
+154 TTKETAI

-174 ETAFGKIKFE
+174 ETAFGKVAFE
-184 ADRAVTAE
+184 VDRAVTAE
-192 TGLSNRIKTLEDK
+192 TGLSNRIKTLENK
-205 KYTTVTPKTDG
+205 KYTTVTPKADG
-216 HVRVAVNANNVVTV
+216 HVKVAVSADNVVTV
-230 TENDIASAQL
+230 TEDDIASAAL
-240 LGTATDGSTANTA
+240 LGTA
-253 FGKIAAE
+253 
-260 ADRAT
+260 
-265 KAETGLSNR
+265 
-274 IKTLEDKKYT
+274 
-284 TVTPKTDGHVRVAV
+284 
-298 NANNVVTVTENDIA
+298 NDV
-312 SAQLLGT
+312 
-319 ATDGSTANTA
+319 STANTA

-340 TKAEGG
+340 TKAEGS

-356 LITSDNNG
+356 LITSDKDG

-370 EVVNW
+370 EVIDW
-375 FKGVE
+375 FNGVE

-394 NKTAIGTKSV
+394 NKAAIGTEK
-404 ENSSTIYE
+404 TTDKPGTGIYK
-412 RIEGLEAKKHTVS
+412 RIEDLEAKKHTVS
-425 NAVVET
+425 DVTATT

-436 GVHVNENGELTIDRG
+436 GVKVDDTGALTIKET
-451 ELTATNIK
+451 ELTAAGVA
-459 ATAIN
+459 ATAIG
-464 AGDATVAVEGTNVS
+464 AGDETVAVEGDKVS
-478 AQITSL
+478 TQIASL

-491 SNAANAAIG
+491 AKTADDAIK
-500 ALDVTDTAVTG
+500 ALDVTDTAVDG
-511 QYVSAVSETDGKIK
+511 QYVSAVSETDGKIT
-525 VTRANLPTLSV
+525 VTRADLPTLSV
-536 KAGSGQFA
+536 KTGSEQFA

-565 TSAGKWQAGTV
+565 TEAGKWQAGTADV
-576 DAKSTGL
+576 ASTGL

-602 ALNDHETRLKTV
+602 ALNDHENRLKTV

-619 TVSSAKSDVAISVAE
+619 TVSSAKSDVGISVAE
-634 VKDGS
+634 VKDS
-639 NVVTTA
+639 NNVVTTA

-696 EAELNKKLTWIDV
+696 EAKLDVRLSWIEVGTK

>member
-6 TRTIE
+6 TKTIE

-26 FGYGTLTNVLN
+26 FGYGTLQNVLA

-77 DAVTEEGGSVTKEA
+77 AAVTGEGGSVTKEA
-91 QIVISYIATDKTVKT
+91 QIVISYIDTDKTVKT
-106 LEIPVSAD
+106 LEIPASASAQLNSLAD
-114 GKLKELTDKIDALK
+114 RLTAVE
-128 TLVGTKTDTKET
+128 TLVGTKADTKEN
-140 DTVFGAIAKEADRA
+140 DTAFGKIAKEVDRA
-154 TTKENAI
+154 TKAEKTI
-161 SDLLGTKDDDKTK
+161 SDLLGTKNDDKTK
-174 ETAFGKIKFE
+174 ETAFGKIAAE
-184 ADRAVTAE
+184 ASRATDAE

-216 HVRVAVNANNVVTV
+216 HVRVAV
-230 TENDIASAQL
+230 D
-240 LGTATDGSTANTA
+240 
-253 FGKIAAE
+253 
-260 ADRAT
+260 
-265 KAETGLSNR
+265 
-274 IKTLEDKKYT
+274 
-284 TVTPKTDGHVRVAV
+284 
-298 NANNVVTVTENDIA
+298 ANNVVTVTENDIA

-356 LITSDNNG
+356 LITSDKDG

-394 NKTAIGTKSV
+394 NKAAIGTEKTT
-404 ENSSTIYE
+404 NKPGTGIYK
-412 RIEGLEAKKHTVS
+412 RIEDLEAKKHKVS
-425 NAVVET
+425 DVTAAT

-436 GVHVNENGELTIDRG
+436 GVKVDETGALTIK
-451 ELTATNIK
+451 ETALTAAGVA
-459 ATAIN
+459 ATPIT
-464 AGDATVAVEGTNVS
+464 AGDTTVAVTGANVS
-478 AQITSL
+478 AQIASL
-484 AKSIKAA
+484 ASSIKSA
-491 SNAANAAIG
+491 STSANSAITD
-500 ALDVTDTAVTG
+500 AINKLDVTDTAVDG
-511 QYVSAVSETDGKIK
+511 KYVSAVSETDGKIT
-525 VTRANLPTLSV
+525 VTRADLPTLSV
-536 KAGSGQFA
+536 KTGSEQFA

-565 TSAGKWQAGTV
+565 TEAGKWQAGTV
-576 DAKSTGL
+576 DAQSTGL

-602 ALNDHETRLKTV
+602 ALNDHENRLKTV

-619 TVSSAKSDVAISVAE
+619 TVSSAKSNVAISVAE

-645 ATNFNVTNGKVT
+645 ATNFNVTGGKVT

-696 EAELNKKLTWIDV
+696 EAELDVRLTWIEVGNKG